1 MKIFVAGATG
11 RVGRSLINKLVNRGH
26 FIYAGSRKEFKYDN
40 LEQVKYVYMDLH
52 SNMSELKEIL
62 KDAQV
67 VYFVAGSQGKDL
79 LQTDLYGAVKLM
91 NAAEQ
96 KGIRRYIQLSG
107 IFSLNPEKWSSELT
121 DYFISKFF
129 SDMWLINHTHL
140 NYTILQPGTLTE
152 TTGSGKVTLMTQE
165 QRENS
170 IDNVATVLSELLDK
184 KNTFKKVITMADGE
198 VPIGEA
204 LEKL

>member
-121 DYFISKFF
+121 DY
-129 SDMWLINHTHL
+129 LI
-140 NYTILQPGTLTE
+140 
-152 TTGSGKVTLMTQE
+152 M
-165 QRENS
+165 
-170 IDNVATVLSELLDK
+170 
-184 KNTFKKVITMADGE
+184 
-198 VPIGEA
+198 
-204 LEKL
+204 